1 MVNEKKT
8 RGRIVFDS
16 KEGNKD
22 MRTSVTIATLL
33 LATALAPTAQAQN
46 LVPANWSLI
55 SWPGGDGTLRPNS
68 GWEAG
73 STNSDVV
80 RIVDGVFAPES
91 QQWNNGSFWW
101 DETQT
106 VSPYYTTV
114 VLNGSYAFDRVVLQ
128 ADNND
133 NYLVEYF
140 DGANWQNAFTAA
152 AVGGYGLTT
161 RDSGRIGSFTTD
173 RFRLSA
179 FGGDAFYSMSEFQ
192 AFAAV
197 PEPATWALMILGFG
211 AIGGTLR
218 RRSAKVRYA

>member
-1 MVNEKKT
+1 MADA
-8 RGRIVFDS
+8 RGNQGV
-16 KEGNKD
+16 
-22 MRTSVTIATLL
+22 
-33 LATALAPTAQAQN
+33 LAV
-46 LVPANWSLI
+46 LVPHRAAGTSPP
-55 SWPGGDGTLRPNS
+55 SHPRRGGECGSRRGGDGTLRPNS

-140 DGANWQNAFTAA
+140 DG
-152 AVGGYGLTT
+152 V
-161 RDSGRIGSFTTD
+161 
-173 RFRLSA
+173 
-179 FGGDAFYSMSEFQ
+179 SEQ
-192 AFAAV
+192 
-197 PEPATWALMILGFG
+197 G
-211 AIGGTLR
+211 A
-218 RRSAKVRYA
+218 